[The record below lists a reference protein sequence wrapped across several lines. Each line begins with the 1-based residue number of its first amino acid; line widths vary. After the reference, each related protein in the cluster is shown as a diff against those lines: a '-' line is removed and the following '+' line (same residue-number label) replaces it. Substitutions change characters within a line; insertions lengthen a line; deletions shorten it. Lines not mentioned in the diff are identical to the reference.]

1 MNINLIQT
9 LVRKQLSNDKTGHGM
24 DHIERV
30 LRLSLVFAK
39 QLHVDLNIV
48 SLIALLHDVDDYK
61 IVGIDRAN
69 LYKNALEIMGQGGI
83 PLPTQ
88 QTVLESIQRMGYSR
102 LLDGIRPITV
112 EGCIVSDADMCDAM
126 GANGILRMYAYG
138 QSKGQPFFNSKV
150 FPTPMIDANAYR
162 QHGSAYTIHHFFD
175 KLLKLKDL
183 MMTAPGK
190 TEATQRHQFM
200 IDFLMQYFHEEDASE
215 WQKYLKDYLSL
226 KS

>member
-9 LVRKQLSNDKTGHGM
+9 LVRKQHSDDKTGHGM
-24 DHIERV
+24 DHIDRV
-30 LRLSLVFAK
+30 LRLSWLFAK
-39 QLHVDLNIV
+39 PLHVDLDVV

-61 IVGIDRAN
+61 IVGIDQAR
-69 LYKNALEIMGQGGI
+69 LYQNALSIMGQGQI
-83 PLPTQ
+83 PLPIQ
-88 QTVLESIQRMGYSR
+88 ETVLASIQRMGYSR
-102 LLDGIRPITV
+102 LLEGIRPTTI

-138 QSKGQPFFNSKV
+138 QSKGQPFFNREV

-183 MMTAPGK
+183 MMTTPGK
-190 TEATQRHQFM
+190 QEASHRHQFM
-200 IDFLMQYFHEEDASE
+200 VDFLTQYFHEEDAPE
-215 WQKYLKDYLSL
+215 WQQYIKDFLS
-226 KS
+226 